1 MQKYRIV
8 QKFDT
13 ELDEWYTL
21 EKKDL
26 FGWVYVKGSTC
37 FFDLI
42 IHYSKVANAK
52 PSTIC
57 WKSW

>member
-13 ELDEWYTL
+13 EFDEWYVL
-21 EKKDL
+21 EKKDI
-26 FGWVYVKGSTC
+26 FGWYYVRGSAT

-52 PSTIC
+52 PNTIC